1 MSGKDELDNMVN
13 DTQTQVNETQQEID
27 IAKVSPNFLQLEEE
41 EEKSIQQQVQILEQ
55 DVSKSPENFK
65 QALRQKEPFRSP
77 QEQKHFSFQ
86 GENSQFEIQNEQ
98 SRLDNKLS
106 NSQTKPLYESEQ
118 VNKSRFLDDSEGE
131 SQKAF
136 ARMLLGDVRK
146 VMEIQGEIKLSA
158 RTRQHQDIVLS
169 ARGPGSPISLQ
180 KTESD
185 FMQTNCSIFD
195 RNPFKDFTTNK
206 LHEILQAKDQRQL
219 QEMREEALLYGEK
232 IEKQFIKRL
241 ENKKQLSPNSIQ
253 KKKFELEKWVSVEK
267 KQIEENKE
275 QLEGS
280 YNADLERGRKE
291 AIDIISRVNSKAS
304 EIQNT
309 LKPAKPQVI
318 TRYESGN
325 STRQEEFKALE
336 PISLSPLGASH
347 DDTSSP
353 SKTRRSDL
361 EERKLSLE
369 ISFENEDDNLSSNLA
384 AISGRQ
390 ASAISREKQ
399 AAEITDYLMDMLL
412 KDMGEFAT
420 SFDYKPKQQEEQRV
434 VIKKGVNEK
443 FVEQH
448 SRQPAI
454 QRNDS
459 ASQQTSSY
467 GLRGNQIMGIRT
479 DTEVIVMYAEEIFH

>member
-1 MSGKDELDNMVN
+1 M
-13 DTQTQVNETQQEID
+13 
-27 IAKVSPNFLQLEEE
+27 
-41 EEKSIQQQVQILEQ
+41 
-55 DVSKSPENFK
+55 
-65 QALRQKEPFRSP
+65 
-77 QEQKHFSFQ
+77 
-86 GENSQFEIQNEQ
+86 
-98 SRLDNKLS
+98 
-106 NSQTKPLYESEQ
+106 
-118 VNKSRFLDDSEGE
+118 NKSRFLDDSEGE

-309 LKPAKPQVI
+309 LKPAKP
-318 TRYESGN
+318 
-325 STRQEEFKALE
+325 
-336 PISLSPLGASH
+336 
-347 DDTSSP
+347 
-353 SKTRRSDL
+353 
-361 EERKLSLE
+361 
-369 ISFENEDDNLSSNLA
+369 
-384 AISGRQ
+384 
-390 ASAISREKQ
+390 
-399 AAEITDYLMDMLL
+399 
-412 KDMGEFAT
+412 
-420 SFDYKPKQQEEQRV
+420 
-434 VIKKGVNEK
+434 
-443 FVEQH
+443 
-448 SRQPAI
+448 
-454 QRNDS
+454 
-459 ASQQTSSY
+459 
-467 GLRGNQIMGIRT
+467 
-479 DTEVIVMYAEEIFH
+479 